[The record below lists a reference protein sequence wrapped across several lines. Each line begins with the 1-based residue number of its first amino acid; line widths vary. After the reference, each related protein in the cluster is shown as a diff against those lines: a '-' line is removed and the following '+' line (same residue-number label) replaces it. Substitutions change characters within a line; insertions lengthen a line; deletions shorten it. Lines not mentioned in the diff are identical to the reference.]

1 MGNAGKISIVTII
14 GAGSGG
20 FGLLTHLGAAGYRV
34 CLHDIDEQRLEAI
47 RERGGV
53 DVENGVRPFAP
64 VELVT
69 SDLTTSLAGADLII
83 VITGG
88 NTHADVAGAM
98 GPLLQDG
105 QIVLLIQGNTGG
117 ALIVRQELQ
126 RAGCRAAIDVAEMDT
141 YPYAT
146 ARPAPTRAR
155 LVTQKRWLQIAT
167 FPGKRGAVVMERL
180 QPLFPQA
187 ILAPNILYTG
197 LTNMNAVL
205 HVANCVSNAGRIE
218 SGGDFKFYAEG
229 VTPAVVNLYQ
239 ALDAER
245 LAIAARFGV
254 TTPSLAEWIGRA
266 YGVREPS
273 LPETFQRL
281 TFDPQGPYQNT
292 PTPTSLAH
300 KYVTEDVPTGLIPI
314 RALGVAGGVATPT
327 LDALI
332 HLASV
337 TAERDF
343 ADEARTIDRLGL
355 SGQAVAQIQTTVQN
369 GFA

>member
-1 MGNAGKISIVTII
+1 MDAEPVP
-14 GAGSGG
+14 SG
-20 FGLLTHLGAAGYRV
+20 
-34 CLHDIDEQRLEAI
+34 
-47 RERGGV
+47 GGV

-69 SDLTTSLAGADLII
+69 SDLTTSINGADLII
-83 VITGG
+83 VVTGG
-88 NTHADVAGAM
+88 NTHANVARAM
-98 GPLLQDG
+98 APLLQNG
-105 QIVLLIQGNTGG
+105 QIILLIQGNTGG
-117 ALIVRQELQ
+117 SLIVRQELR
-126 RAGCRAAIDVAEMDT
+126 RAGCHAAIDVAEMDT

-167 FPGKRGAVVMERL
+167 FPGTRGASVMERL

-187 ILAPNILYTG
+187 VLAPNILYTG

-218 SGGDFKFYAEG
+218 SGADFKFYAEG

-245 LAIAARFGV
+245 LAIAAQLDV

-273 LPETFQRL
+273 LPETFRRL

-292 PTPTSLAH
+292 PTPTSLTH

-314 RALGVAGGVATPT
+314 RALGAAGGVATPT

-337 TAERDF
+337 TAECDF
-343 ADEARTIDRLGL
+343 VAEARTIDRIGL
-355 SGQAVAQIQTTVQN
+355 SGQTVAQIQTTVQN